1 MVAFALLFRSLWHIL
16 RILFR
21 QEEQKALML
30 AVLFILSIGTI
41 FYHNIEGMTY
51 LDALYFSVM
60 TLATVGYG
68 DLSPQTAFG
77 KLFSI
82 LYVFVGVGIL
92 TALIANFNRAL
103 AEYHKKKRHNE
114 RDRETSNNG

>member
-103 AEYHKKKRHNE
+103 AEYHKKTRHNE
-114 RDRETSNNG
+114 RNRETSNNG